1 MGIALDEAVAVINGT
16 IECCGILKQ
25 LSKQK
30 AKTHKWWKEK
40 ICHTLQYHPKHF
52 LHVSRGLWS
61 LRKKQHK
68 EIMSMEVKR
77 VYYNDDGIL
86 ISGYLIRR
94 RFRKLLPL
102 VNFWLLPSVFPAD
115 AEEIRHKC
123 RFVAEVLAAM
133 GLPVIEDE
141 MVGRTERIMGGYREE
156 RKE

>member
-1 MGIALDEAVAVINGT
+1 
-16 IECCGILKQ
+16 
-25 LSKQK
+25 
-30 AKTHKWWKEK
+30 
-40 ICHTLQYHPKHF
+40 
-52 LHVSRGLWS
+52 
-61 LRKKQHK
+61 
-68 EIMSMEVKR
+68 MEVKR

-123 RFVAEVLAAM
+123 RFAAEVLAAM

>member
-1 MGIALDEAVAVINGT
+1 
-16 IECCGILKQ
+16 
-25 LSKQK
+25 
-30 AKTHKWWKEK
+30 
-40 ICHTLQYHPKHF
+40 
-52 LHVSRGLWS
+52 
-61 LRKKQHK
+61 
-68 EIMSMEVKR
+68 MEVKR

-86 ISGYLIRR
+86 ISRHLIRR

>member
-1 MGIALDEAVAVINGT
+1 
-16 IECCGILKQ
+16 
-25 LSKQK
+25 
-30 AKTHKWWKEK
+30 
-40 ICHTLQYHPKHF
+40 
-52 LHVSRGLWS
+52 
-61 LRKKQHK
+61 
-68 EIMSMEVKR
+68 MEVKR

-86 ISGYLIRR
+86 ISGHLIRR

-123 RFVAEVLAAM
+123 RFVTEVLAAM